1 MESFVG
7 GLASISLSLSL
18 QGKRLKNIDLMEFA
32 VKPDDCVDRG
42 SAIVFLN
49 GEILGT
55 HCNPREFIRTMK
67 QLRRAGH
74 LGHFVNVY
82 TQQDCVYIASDG
94 GRVCR
99 PLIVCDSG
107 VPRLTD
113 HHIAKVNMA
122 KKQATNLN
130 SMSKFHLP
138 CVTVEFW
145 QGIVPYLKFIFLM

>member
-1 MESFVG
+1 MVGPFQVSSVYKTRPRPKHIESME
-7 GLASISLSLSL
+7 I
-18 QGKRLKNIDLMEFA
+18 A
-32 VKPDDCVDRG
+32 VKPDDCVARG

-55 HCNPREFIRTMK
+55 HCNPRDFICTMK

-113 HHIAKVNMA
+113 DHITKVNLAEM
-122 KKQATNLN
+122 QAHGLNFHVQNL
-130 SMSKFHLP
+130 STFGDCDFLP
-138 CVTVEFW
+138 ESSS
-145 QGIVPYLKFIFLM
+145 